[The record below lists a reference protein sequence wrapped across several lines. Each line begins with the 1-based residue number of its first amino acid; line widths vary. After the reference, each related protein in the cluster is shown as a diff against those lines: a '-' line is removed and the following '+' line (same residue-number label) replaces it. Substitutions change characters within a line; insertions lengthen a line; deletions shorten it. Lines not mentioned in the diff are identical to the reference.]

1 MVEYIHGRV
10 YIQNVYMVEYTYGV
24 YGGTFTK
31 RNIQM
36 EGIYT
41 WKNVHRGIYIEGHIW
56 WYIHTRSGHL
66 RPETVN
72 RQSLFT

>member
-1 MVEYIHGRV
+1 
-10 YIQNVYMVEYTYGV
+10 
-24 YGGTFTK
+24 
-31 RNIQM
+31 M

-41 WKNVHRGIYIEGHIW
+41 WKNAHRGIYIEGHIR

-72 RQSLFT
+72 RQSVFT